1 MTLHMPSSDITEQ
14 LRELQQL
21 RKRVHEAELNF
32 LRGRRGRGDEVKPK
46 TSGSGSQ
53 NPRGSDRTH

>member
-21 RKRVHEAELNF
+21 RKRVREAELYF
-32 LRGRRGRGDEVKPK
+32 LRGRGRGDEVKPK
-46 TSGSGSQ
+46 TDGSGSQ